1 MNINYILASI
11 VPMIFAITIHEAA
24 HAYAA
29 NYLGD
34 STAKRMGRITLN
46 PIPHIDPIGTLAL
59 PALTLILGGFFFGWA
74 KPVPVDPRFFK
85 NPKADMMMVAAA
97 GPLSNLLQAIVWAW
111 IFIAPTQFDFLNSMA
126 TSGVFLN
133 LSLMALNLL
142 PIPPLDGSKI
152 LDNFLSNKMSWQLS
166 RAEPYG
172 FFILIALSIL
182 GVLSYLMSPLISI
195 GLQIVKT
202 LSPM

>member
-1 MNINYILASI
+1 MNTNYILASI
-11 VPMIFAITIHEAA
+11 VPMILAITIHEAA

-29 NYLGD
+29 NFLGD

-85 NPKADMMMVAAA
+85 NPKSDMMIVAAA
-97 GPLSNLLQAIVWAW
+97 GPLSNLLQAIIWAW
-111 IFIAPTQFDFLNSMA
+111 IFILPTQFDFLNSMA
-126 TSGVFLN
+126 TAGVFLN

-152 LDNFLSNKMSWQLS
+152 LDNFLPTKMSWQLS

-172 FFILIALSIL
+172 FFILIAFSIL

-202 LSPM
+202 FSPM